1 MSPRRLPNRILDTL
15 RVWPLVAG
23 VIVIIVIA
31 TWMALRAQ
39 EQADRARRTQTVVE
53 RLHADAQALDA
64 LAGHAAIARL
74 TANLTIG
81 EIVLRYAGPG
91 TVLFRDTERA
101 LDELRELAP
110 GAQTETL
117 AEGFKRMLD
126 RIAGLEHDAQ
136 GGGVQHAVATQQRSI
151 RPMMNRLQ
159 AILQRV
165 GAAKDD
171 AAETASRRA
180 RIAVIVSLAGGM
192 LLLVFLSL
200 ALAHVRRRASV
211 DREVRAAERR
221 SEERIRALVEHASDV
236 VTVVDRELAI
246 AWQAPSAQRMLGGAP
261 DAHIGQP
268 LHDVIHPDDRARV
281 DRQLGRCLT
290 GAGTQTF
297 TARVQHADGSWVH
310 VEVIADNRLDDP
322 AVRGLLLSLRDIGE
336 RRALEEQLRHQA
348 FHDPLTGLANR
359 TLFGQRLDA
368 ALDAASS
375 SDKDVALLFLDLDDF
390 KTINDSLG
398 HEAGDELLRIVARRI
413 ATVLRAEDLASRQG
427 GDEFA
432 VLLCDVDDERAAL
445 TVAERLA
452 AALTPELELSGRAL
466 SISASIG
473 LVMAE
478 PGARAEELLRNADI
492 AMYSAKSTAKGG
504 IRVFEAELHR
514 LAVDRLELGSELV
527 HAIGDGQL
535 VLDYQPIVELASER
549 ITGVEALVRW
559 RHPTRGLLGPGQF
572 IPLAEETGAI
582 VGLGAWVLRQACTEV
597 QRLRMTEPGC
607 EQLELSVNVSIK
619 QLRAGDFPALVAD
632 VLAATGLPAEAL
644 VVELTESLL
653 IEEPGETIGELE
665 RIKALGVRLA
675 VDDFGT
681 GHSVLSYLQELP
693 IDIVKIDKS
702 FVDTIH
708 TSPEQAKLV
717 AGIVQLS
724 ESLRME
730 VVAEGIEE
738 AAQADQLRS
747 MRSRLG
753 QGYLYSRPVSPEAI
767 AALLA
772 PAAHAA
778 SRR

>member
-597 QRLRMTEPGC
+597 QRLRTTEPGC

>member
-1 MSPRRLPNRILDTL
+1 MSARRLPNRVLDTL
-15 RVWPLVAG
+15 RVWPLVVG
-23 VIVIIVIA
+23 VIVIIAVA

-39 EQADRARRTQTVVE
+39 DQADRARRTQTVVE
-53 RLHADAQALDA
+53 HLETDAQALDA
-64 LAGHAAIARL
+64 LAGHAAVARL
-74 TANLTIG
+74 TTDMTIG
-81 EIVLRYAGPG
+81 EVVLRFAEPG
-91 TVLFRDTERA
+91 TVLFRDTDRTLA
-101 LDELRELAP
+101 QLRRLSP
-110 GAQTETL
+110 GAQTERL
-117 AEGFKRMLD
+117 AAGFTRMLD
-126 RIAGLEHDAQ
+126 NIAALANEAQ
-136 GGGVQHAVATQQRSI
+136 GGGVRAAVAEQQRSI
-151 RPMMNRLQ
+151 RPLMARLQ
-159 AILQRV
+159 AELERV
-165 GAAKDD
+165 GEAKD
-171 AAETASRRA
+171 AAAADASRRA
-180 RIAVIVSLAGGM
+180 RIAVIVFMVGG
-192 LLLVFLSL
+192 LLLVVFLSL
-200 ALAHVRRRASV
+200 ALARMRRRASV
-211 DREVRAAERR
+211 DREVRAVERR

-236 VTVVDRELAI
+236 VTVVDRELRI
-246 AWQAPSAQRMLGGAP
+246 AWQAPSVQRMLGGSP
-261 DAHIGQP
+261 DARIGTP
-268 LHDVIHPDDRARV
+268 ISDLVHPDDCARV
-281 DRQLGRCLT
+281 DRQLGRCLA

-297 TARVQHADGSWVH
+297 TARVQHEDGTWVH
-310 VEVIADNRLDDP
+310 VEAIADNRLDDP
-322 AVRGLLLSLRDIGE
+322 AVRGLLLSLRDVGE

-368 ALDAASS
+368 ELDAASG

-413 ATVLRAEDLASRQG
+413 TTVLRAEDLASRQG

-432 VLLCDVDDERAAL
+432 VLLSDVDDERAAVA
-445 TVAERLA
+445 VAERLA

-492 AMYSAKSTAKGG
+492 AMYSAKTNAKGG

-597 QRLRMTEPGC
+597 QRLRTTQPGC

-619 QLRAGDFPALVAD
+619 QLRAGDFPGLVAE
-632 VLAATGLPAEAL
+632 VLESTGLPAHAL
-644 VVELTESLL
+644 VIELTESLL
-653 IEEPGETIGELE
+653 IEEPAETIGELE

-675 VDDFGT
+675 VDDSGT

-702 FVDTIH
+702 FVDTVH

-730 VVAEGIEE
+730 VIAEGIEE
-738 AAQADQLRS
+738 AAQADRLRS

-753 QGYLYSRPVSPEAI
+753 QGYLYSRPVSPAAI
-767 AALLA
+767 AKLLA
-772 PAAHAA
+772 PAPAA
-778 SRR
+778 SQR

>member
-1 MSPRRLPNRILDTL
+1 
-15 RVWPLVAG
+15 
-23 VIVIIVIA
+23 
-31 TWMALRAQ
+31 
-39 EQADRARRTQTVVE
+39 
-53 RLHADAQALDA
+53 
-64 LAGHAAIARL
+64 
-74 TANLTIG
+74 
-81 EIVLRYAGPG
+81 
-91 TVLFRDTERA
+91 
-101 LDELRELAP
+101 
-110 GAQTETL
+110 
-117 AEGFKRMLD
+117 
-126 RIAGLEHDAQ
+126 
-136 GGGVQHAVATQQRSI
+136 
-151 RPMMNRLQ
+151 MMNRLQ

>member
-1 MSPRRLPNRILDTL
+1 MPSRRLSNRVLDTL
-15 RVWPLVAG
+15 RVWPLVVG

-39 EQADRARRTQTVVE
+39 DEAARAGRTMVAVE
-53 RLHADAQALDA
+53 HLRADAQALDA

-74 TANLTIG
+74 TTDLTIG
-81 EIVLRYAGPG
+81 QVVLRFAGPG
-91 TVLFRDTERA
+91 TTLFRDTDHTLA
-101 LDELRELAP
+101 ELRRLAP
-110 GAQTETL
+110 GPQTEQL
-117 AEGFKRMLD
+117 AAGFTRMLD
-126 RIAGLEHDAQ
+126 GIAGLEHDAQ
-136 GGGVQHAVATQQRSI
+136 GGGVRAAVATQQRTI
-151 RPMMNRLQ
+151 RPLMARLQ
-159 AILQRV
+159 QELQRV
-165 GAAKDD
+165 SVAKNR
-171 AAETASRRA
+171 AVEEASSRA

-192 LLLVFLSL
+192 LLLLVLSL
-200 ALAHVRRRASV
+200 ALARVRRRASV
-211 DREVRAAERR
+211 DREVRAVERR

-246 AWQAPSAQRMLGGAP
+246 AWQAPSAQRMLGGNA
-261 DAHIGQP
+261 DARLGEP
-268 LHDVIHPDDRARV
+268 FSDVIHPDDRARV
-281 DRQLGRCLT
+281 DRQLGRCLA

-297 TARVQHADGSWVH
+297 TARVQHDDGTWVH
-310 VEVIADNRLDDP
+310 VEVIADNRLADP

-368 ALDAASS
+368 ALSAASD

-398 HEAGDELLRIVARRI
+398 HDAGDELLRIVARRI
-413 ATVLRAEDLASRQG
+413 ASVLRAEDLASRQG

-478 PGARAEELLRNADI
+478 PGARADELLRNADI
-492 AMYSAKSTAKGG
+492 AMYSAKSNAKGG

-559 RHPTRGLLGPGQF
+559 RHPTRGLLGPGAF

-582 VGLGAWVLRQACTEV
+582 VGLGAWVLRHACTEV
-597 QRLRMTEPGC
+597 QRLRTTQPGC
-607 EQLELSVNVSIK
+607 EHLELSVNVSIK
-619 QLRAGDFPALVAD
+619 QLRTGDFPTLVAD
-632 VLAATGLPAEAL
+632 VLASTGLPAQAL

-653 IEEPGETIGELE
+653 IEEPGETIDELE
-665 RIKALGVRLA
+665 RVKALGVRLA

-702 FVDTIH
+702 FVDTVH

-738 AAQADQLRS
+738 AAQADRLRS

-767 AALLA
+767 AELLA
-772 PAAHAA
+772 PDRAA
-778 SRR
+778 SPR

>member
-1 MSPRRLPNRILDTL
+1 
-15 RVWPLVAG
+15 
-23 VIVIIVIA
+23 
-31 TWMALRAQ
+31 
-39 EQADRARRTQTVVE
+39 
-53 RLHADAQALDA
+53 
-64 LAGHAAIARL
+64 
-74 TANLTIG
+74 
-81 EIVLRYAGPG
+81 
-91 TVLFRDTERA
+91 
-101 LDELRELAP
+101 
-110 GAQTETL
+110 
-117 AEGFKRMLD
+117 
-126 RIAGLEHDAQ
+126 
-136 GGGVQHAVATQQRSI
+136 
-151 RPMMNRLQ
+151 
-159 AILQRV
+159 
-165 GAAKDD
+165 
-171 AAETASRRA
+171 
-180 RIAVIVSLAGGM
+180 
-192 LLLVFLSL
+192 
-200 ALAHVRRRASV
+200 
-211 DREVRAAERR
+211 
-221 SEERIRALVEHASDV
+221 
-236 VTVVDRELAI
+236 
-246 AWQAPSAQRMLGGAP
+246 
-261 DAHIGQP
+261 
-268 LHDVIHPDDRARV
+268 
-281 DRQLGRCLT
+281 
-290 GAGTQTF
+290 
-297 TARVQHADGSWVH
+297 
-310 VEVIADNRLDDP
+310 
-322 AVRGLLLSLRDIGE
+322 
-336 RRALEEQLRHQA
+336 
-348 FHDPLTGLANR
+348 
-359 TLFGQRLDA
+359 
-368 ALDAASS
+368 
-375 SDKDVALLFLDLDDF
+375 
-390 KTINDSLG
+390 
-398 HEAGDELLRIVARRI
+398 
-413 ATVLRAEDLASRQG
+413 
-427 GDEFA
+427 
-432 VLLCDVDDERAAL
+432 
-445 TVAERLA
+445 
-452 AALTPELELSGRAL
+452 
-466 SISASIG
+466 
-473 LVMAE
+473 
-478 PGARAEELLRNADI
+478 
-492 AMYSAKSTAKGG
+492 
-504 IRVFEAELHR
+504 
-514 LAVDRLELGSELV
+514 
-527 HAIGDGQL
+527 

-597 QRLRMTEPGC
+597 QRLRTTEPGC

>member
-1 MSPRRLPNRILDTL
+1 
-15 RVWPLVAG
+15 
-23 VIVIIVIA
+23 
-31 TWMALRAQ
+31 
-39 EQADRARRTQTVVE
+39 
-53 RLHADAQALDA
+53 
-64 LAGHAAIARL
+64 
-74 TANLTIG
+74 
-81 EIVLRYAGPG
+81 
-91 TVLFRDTERA
+91 
-101 LDELRELAP
+101 
-110 GAQTETL
+110 
-117 AEGFKRMLD
+117 
-126 RIAGLEHDAQ
+126 
-136 GGGVQHAVATQQRSI
+136 
-151 RPMMNRLQ
+151 
-159 AILQRV
+159 
-165 GAAKDD
+165 
-171 AAETASRRA
+171 
-180 RIAVIVSLAGGM
+180 
-192 LLLVFLSL
+192 
-200 ALAHVRRRASV
+200 
-211 DREVRAAERR
+211 
-221 SEERIRALVEHASDV
+221 
-236 VTVVDRELAI
+236 
-246 AWQAPSAQRMLGGAP
+246 
-261 DAHIGQP
+261 
-268 LHDVIHPDDRARV
+268 
-281 DRQLGRCLT
+281 
-290 GAGTQTF
+290 
-297 TARVQHADGSWVH
+297 
-310 VEVIADNRLDDP
+310 
-322 AVRGLLLSLRDIGE
+322 
-336 RRALEEQLRHQA
+336 
-348 FHDPLTGLANR
+348 
-359 TLFGQRLDA
+359 
-368 ALDAASS
+368 
-375 SDKDVALLFLDLDDF
+375 
-390 KTINDSLG
+390 
-398 HEAGDELLRIVARRI
+398 
-413 ATVLRAEDLASRQG
+413 VLRAEDLASRQG

>member
-1 MSPRRLPNRILDTL
+1 MSHRRLPTRILDTL
-15 RVWPLVAG
+15 RVWPVVAG

-39 EQADRARRTQTVVE
+39 DQADRARRTQTVVE

-74 TANLTIG
+74 TADLTIG

-91 TVLFRDTERA
+91 TVLFRDTGRA
-101 LDELRELAP
+101 LNELRELAP
-110 GAQTETL
+110 GSQTEAL
-117 AEGFKRMLD
+117 ADGFNRMLD

-151 RPMMNRLQ
+151 RPLMNRLQ
-159 AILQRV
+159 ANLQRV
-165 GAAKDD
+165 GAAKDE
-171 AAETASRRA
+171 AAEAASRRA

-192 LLLVFLSL
+192 LLLLLLTL
-200 ALAHVRRRASV
+200 AMARVRRRASV

-236 VTVVDRELAI
+236 VTVVDRQLAI

-261 DAHIGQP
+261 DAHLGEP
-268 LHDVIHPDDRARV
+268 FSDVIHPDDRARV
-281 DRQLGRCLT
+281 DRQLGRCLA

-297 TARVQHADGSWVH
+297 TARVQHEDGTWVH
-310 VEVIADNRLDDP
+310 VEVIADNRLDDA

-368 ALDAASS
+368 ALDAAAG

-398 HEAGDELLRIVARRI
+398 HDAGDELLRIVARRI
-413 ATVLRAEDLASRQG
+413 TTVLRAEDLASRQG

-432 VLLCDVDDERAAL
+432 VLLCDVDDERAAV

-478 PGARAEELLRNADI
+478 PGARAEDLLRNADI
-492 AMYSAKSTAKGG
+492 AMYSAKSNAKGG

-597 QRLRMTEPGC
+597 QRLRTTQPGC
-607 EQLELSVNVSIK
+607 DQLELSVNVSIK

-653 IEEPGETIGELE
+653 IEEPRETIGELE

-702 FVDTIH
+702 FVDTVH

-738 AAQADQLRS
+738 AAQADRLRS

-778 SRR
+778 WRR